1 MLQKYTRYEVL
12 ISIGKLFIF
21 LICAFLALFS
31 ASSQS
36 SNQDK
41 VPFVSGSSVER
52 TKTQIGKLPKDDIWW
67 NVYGEDQ
74 AWNFKNVFRFHPTV
88 LIHRDGP
95 VSELI
100 NQKIPAIPL
109 TKVETPSGRMSL
121 EQFLDDDQSLT
132 MSLVILHSGDIV
144 YEYYKNQEPYEKA
157 IYWSVTKIIV
167 STLIG
172 ILEDRNLLNLKTP
185 VGFYIE
191 ELKDSPYA
199 NVSIENL
206 MNMAD
211 GLDCGDDYFDKNSCY
226 YRYSVAIGDGYWTD
240 SSPSDPYDFV
250 SKLKV
255 ERIAKQG
262 KSYQYSGVNTFILGW
277 VIEQI
282 LDMPLQDAITK
293 EIWMK
298 IGAESDGLMLAP
310 RFGVPIMH
318 GGLIA
323 RPRDAAR
330 VGLLFTPSYKKVNEK
345 RVISDRFISNI
356 KNSKLHLSQTG
367 APYIQVSEKQSHSAY
382 HWDSIFANGDF
393 FKGGWA
399 GQGFLVNPEK
409 DIVAVYTGYAKDPIE
424 SQPNFLPILREMLN
438 KVFPDS

>member
-1 MLQKYTRYEVL
+1 
-12 ISIGKLFIF
+12 
-21 LICAFLALFS
+21 
-31 ASSQS
+31 
-36 SNQDK
+36 
-41 VPFVSGSSVER
+41 
-52 TKTQIGKLPKDDIWW
+52 
-67 NVYGEDQ
+67 
-74 AWNFKNVFRFHPTV
+74 
-88 LIHRDGP
+88 
-95 VSELI
+95 
-100 NQKIPAIPL
+100 
-109 TKVETPSGRMSL
+109 
-121 EQFLDDDQSLT
+121 
-132 MSLVILHSGDIV
+132 
-144 YEYYKNQEPYEKA
+144 
-157 IYWSVTKIIV
+157 
-167 STLIG
+167 
-172 ILEDRNLLNLKTP
+172 
-185 VGFYIE
+185 
-191 ELKDSPYA
+191 
-199 NVSIENL
+199 
-206 MNMAD
+206 
-211 GLDCGDDYFDKNSCY
+211 
-226 YRYSVAIGDGYWTD
+226 
-240 SSPSDPYDFV
+240 
-250 SKLKV
+250 
-255 ERIAKQG
+255 
-262 KSYQYSGVNTFILGW
+262 
-277 VIEQI
+277 
-282 LDMPLQDAITK
+282 MPLQDAITK